1 MAKLTIPETIELGDI
16 SVPLSANYQ
25 NNSSLFGK
33 RFAFTAPTTIA
44 TVADALRWQWAGLP
58 DIEEVKATGNITIDS
73 TGDTG
78 QIITVFINDPLLG
91 IINLGGYTLTDSDT
105 TTNTI
110 ASNLG
115 NVLATNNYK
124 YEIAVVNS
132 VINITAAPGTGAL
145 INGGNNIFVNI
156 TQIGFL
162 TDDSGDR
169 IITQNNLNIIT
180 Q

>member
-1 MAKLTIPETIELGDI
+1 MAKLTIQEIIELGDI

-25 NNSSLFGK
+25 TNSSLFGK
-33 RFAFTAPTTIA
+33 RFTFTAPTTIA
-44 TVADALRWQWAGLP
+44 TVADALRWQWAAFL
-58 DIEEVKATGNITIDS
+58 DITEVKATGNITIDS

-78 QIITVFINDPLLG
+78 QIITVFINDPFLG
-91 IINLGGYTLTDSDT
+91 ILNMGSYTLTDSDVSADI
-105 TTNTI
+105 I

-115 NVLATNNYK
+115 NVLSANTYQ
-124 YEIAVVNS
+124 YEIVVVDN

-162 TDDSGDR
+162 TDDLGDR

>member
-25 NNSSLFGK
+25 TNSSLFGK

-44 TVADALRWQWAGLP
+44 TVTDALRWQWAGFP
-58 DIEEVKATGNITIDS
+58 DIAEVKATGNITIDS

-78 QIITVFINDPLLG
+78 QIITVFINDPFLG
-91 IINLGGYTLTDSDT
+91 ILNTGSYTLTDSDVSADI
-105 TTNTI
+105 I
-110 ASNLG
+110 ASSLG
-115 NVLATNNYK
+115 SVLSANTYQ
-124 YEIAVVNS
+124 YEIVVVNN
-132 VINITAAPGTGAL
+132 VINITAAPETGAL

-162 TDDSGDR
+162 ADDLGDR

>member
-1 MAKLTIPETIELGDI
+1 MSILSVPEIIRLGDL

-25 NNSSLFGK
+25 SNSSLFGK
-33 RFAFTAPTTIA
+33 RLAFTAPTTIA
-44 TVADALRWQWAGLP
+44 IVTDALRWQWAAFP
-58 DIEEVKATGNITIDS
+58 DIAEVKATGNITIDS

-78 QIITVFINDPLLG
+78 QIITVFINDPFLG
-91 IINLGGYTLTDSDT
+91 ILNLGSYTLTDSDVSADI
-105 TTNTI
+105 I

-115 NVLATNNYK
+115 SILSANTYQ
-124 YEIAVVNS
+124 YEIVVVNN
-132 VINITAAPGTGAL
+132 VINITAAPETGAL

-162 TDDSGDR
+162 ADDLGDR